1 MKRKKVARNGTR
13 PRLESNEKL
22 PGNRETPSG
31 SAHIAPTFVVKP
43 STWMFSH
50 SYHHH
55 QAAQSDLQSGCLPN
69 TTEGASQD
77 RIMVHQAR
85 LESLLDSA
93 LATLALIHDLS
104 TSASVAYPLHVTE
117 VLRALNRHI
126 LLLPAS
132 LPEFTPDLTSATS
145 SAPMKPNH
153 ATVPDVILRFDLDPV
168 NPPRQI
174 FAAKVFATV
183 HEATRP
189 ACGKMCMFDGA
200 RWTRGGNL
208 ALQISEHSFSPDLII
223 DSHMDT
229 IWSALRPLLGYSEG
243 HECPRVDSGR
253 PWHSVVF
260 RDVPKLPSRDQY
272 NISNA
277 QRWLATGGFTSKVKA
292 VSVLCSPEAFED
304 SPSVSLRV
312 SLSMEEYAQQLVDK
326 GANLFGAWCRASHYV
341 ARSRVE
347 PVAP

>member
-1 MKRKKVARNGTR
+1 MNGIDYCDSLPTITEMKILFGYQVLKGTMMNTSAAGGDSIVEPHCTFLCDNVAG
-13 PRLESNEKL
+13 
-22 PGNRETPSG
+22 
-31 SAHIAPTFVVKP
+31 
-43 STWMFSH
+43 
-50 SYHHH
+50 
-55 QAAQSDLQSGCLPN
+55 
-69 TTEGASQD
+69 
-77 RIMVHQAR
+77 
-85 LESLLDSA
+85 ESLLDSA
-93 LATLALIHDLS
+93 LATLALIHDLL

-117 VLRALNRHI
+117 VLWALNRHI
-126 LLLPAS
+126 LLSPAS
-132 LPEFTPDLTSATS
+132 FPEFTPDLTSATS
-145 SAPMKPNH
+145 SAPMKPDH
-153 ATVPDVILRFDLDPV
+153 AMYAHAAAAASPRAVTSVPNMPKHP
-168 NPPRQI
+168 PPRVTPKI
-174 FAAKVFATV
+174 FATV
-183 HEATRP
+183 HEATCP

-200 RWTRGGNL
+200 RWTGGGNL
-208 ALQISEHSFSPDLII
+208 ALQISKHSFSPDLII

-229 IWSALRPLLGYSEG
+229 IWSALWSLLGYSKG

-272 NISNA
+272 NILNA

-312 SLSMEEYAQQLVDK
+312 SLLMEKYAQQLVDK